1 MITEEIIDLLNFIL
15 DYHSIFA
22 LVNRLQAGYRIEVR
36 SRFGEVMKTHL
47 LIIAFALFQLRIVG
61 ARGDAEKN
69 SSNISSTSS
78 IEQNLDFNK
87 TVVPITKLQSYGPFQ
102 TVKFGT
108 GFCID
113 PDCRFIGTN
122 YHVALAM
129 GKHFKVEGSPV
140 INRWLG
146 TGPDDEEATQN
157 KQPLILGLGFKEKF
171 ALIRDISIV
180 ELRYPLSKK
189 RYHGVSFYNDDLEY
203 GQEVY
208 IYAFPFNLNPKR
220 RLGKSRAKFLGYNM
234 RNSKRPMEDLSDKP
248 LLFSYIPEDGKMR
261 GGASGGLVVDAKGRV
276 VGILNAK
283 AVGMEHTVQAV
294 PVHTFAEF
302 LSRIQPYLSTQLFP
316 KSVVIPP
323 ASADN
328 YAEWTPPK
336 PSGHLEHR
344 PVEPP
349 EIQTLRQ
356 KATVLADSMR
366 NFIAVQSFEWGKGD
380 RTNTPGAIA
389 QFEVRVIDGNQK
401 FRDYPDGTKEMQEI
415 PFPAPLNTAIAT
427 GGEWAEMPDLVGNN
441 LKLRINHVPDITVNG
456 ETFQVFQWIGQI
468 EDGICK
474 FKTVVDLVFASLS
487 KVNTLECY
495 GEVWTDNDLNLVRA
509 SENYKL
515 LGTWK
520 NYHGVVTFGVAT
532 IGDHKV
538 RVPMTI
544 ATQAEFNGKLYWCQ
558 GIFSDYHEF
567 ASTVVIGNPA
577 VGPVVDAAK
586 LDQRVDKPQ

>member
-1 MITEEIIDLLNFIL
+1 
-15 DYHSIFA
+15 
-22 LVNRLQAGYRIEVR
+22 
-36 SRFGEVMKTHL
+36 MKLL
-47 LIIAFALFQLRIVG
+47 LILSIALSQ
-61 ARGDAEKN
+61 AEGTN
-69 SSNISSTSS
+69 AQSPVRLAEEGTHYASSTSS
-78 IEQNLDFNK
+78 VEESRDLSK
-87 TVVPITKLQSYGPFQ
+87 TVVPISKLQFYGPIQ
-102 TVKFGT
+102 TVKFGS

-146 TGPDDEEATQN
+146 TGPNDEEASKN
-157 KQPLILGLGFKEKF
+157 KTSAFGPIGPKEKF
-171 ALIRDISIV
+171 AFIRDIAVV

-189 RYHGVSFYNDDLEY
+189 GYHGVPFYNDDLQY
-203 GQEVY
+203 GQEAY
-208 IYAFPFNLNPKR
+208 IYSFPFNLDPKR
-220 RLGKSRAKFLGYNM
+220 HLEKFRATFKGYNVTYS
-234 RNSKRPMEDLSDKP
+234 NRPLEDLSDK
-248 LLFSYIPEDGKMR
+248 LLVLDYNPEDGKIR
-261 GGASGGLVVDAKGRV
+261 GGASGGLAVDTQGRII
-276 VGILNAK
+276 GILNAK
-283 AVGMEHTVQAV
+283 ATNLEHIVTII
-294 PVHTFAEF
+294 PVHVFAEF
-302 LSRIQPYLSTQLFP
+302 LSRVQPYLSTQLFP
-316 KSVVIPP
+316 KSVLIPP

-328 YAEWTPPK
+328 YPEWTPPA

-349 EIQTLRQ
+349 EVQALRQ
-356 KATVLADSMR
+356 KATALSDSMR

-380 RTNTPGAIA
+380 RSNTPGAIA
-389 QFEVRVIDGNQK
+389 QFEVRVIDGYQR
-401 FRDYPDGTKEMQEI
+401 FRAYPDGTKEFQDV

-427 GGEWAEMPDLVGNN
+427 GGEWAEMPELVGNN
-441 LKLRINHVPDITVNG
+441 LRLRINHAPDISMNG
-456 ETFQVFQWIGQI
+456 ETFQVFQWVGQI

-474 FKTVVDLVFASLS
+474 FKTIVDLGFASLG

-495 GEVWTDNDLNLVRA
+495 GEVWTDNDFNLVRA

-515 LGTWK
+515 LGSWK
-520 NYHGVVTFGVAT
+520 NYHGVVTFGVVT

-544 ATQAEFNGKLYWCQ
+544 ATQAEFHGKLYWCQ

-567 ASTVVIGNPA
+567 ASTVKIGNPA
-577 VGPVVDAAK
+577 IGSATAK